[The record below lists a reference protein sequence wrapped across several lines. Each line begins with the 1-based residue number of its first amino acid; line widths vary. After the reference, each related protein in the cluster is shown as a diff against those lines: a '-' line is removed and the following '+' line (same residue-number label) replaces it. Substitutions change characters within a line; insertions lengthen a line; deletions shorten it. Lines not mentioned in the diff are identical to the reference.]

1 MLSRNGMKKGI
12 EVGVGMT
19 AIAALLAGCLG
30 GGSGSPGA
38 TLSGIVAD
46 GYLSNVNVCL
56 DTNSNGVCDA
66 GEPSATT
73 DANGAYT
80 ITGIT
85 PGQESAYPVVAEV
98 PATAIDKD
106 TGAAVGTAFAL
117 TAPAGNSF
125 VSPLTTLV
133 QDKIAAG
140 ATSASAVA
148 AVQQTLGITAAS
160 GVSVTGDYVS
170 LKGTATDQN
179 NGYFRAHEAAKTV
192 AAVLKQGKSLLG
204 STSASTDPNTQN
216 VLLAQAEAVL
226 QMQAASNAAAPG
238 AMFSAVLVNASSVA
252 GAGSL
257 KAAIAAKKASAAT
270 ATQAVTINFD
280 VVNGATAVGTTGCS
294 SATLALGSLASAG
307 QIQDLRFYVSDIA
320 LIDAAGNYVPV
331 ILDVNANQDRN
342 VALLDFEDATGSCV
356 GGTAATYT
364 AVTGKVAPGTY
375 VGVALNVGVPENLNH
390 TSTVATTTPAP
401 LQVAATNWSW
411 QSGRKFTKIE
421 FKTTAITAPATTQ
434 AVTMVHLGAT
444 GCKAN
449 PATGQVPNGCGS
461 PNRMHMSFASFNAAT
476 QKIALDLGALWG
488 GVDLTTSQTW
498 MSGKTQMCMMGSC
511 SGGSPTYYFGQFQ
524 IDKATGLPIN
534 DGAAQTVFV
543 VR

>member
-1 MLSRNGMKKGI
+1 MLSRNGVKKGI
-12 EVGVGMT
+12 EIGVGTT
-19 AIAALLAGCLG
+19 AIALLLAGCFG
-30 GGSGSPGA
+30 GGGTAS
-38 TLSGIVAD
+38 LVSGIVAD
-46 GYLSNVNVCL
+46 GYLSGATVCL
-56 DTNSNGVCDA
+56 DVNSNGVCDS
-66 GEPSATT
+66 GEPSGTT
-73 DANGAYT
+73 DANGAYS
-80 ITGIT
+80 ISV
-85 PGQESAYPVVAEV
+85 PSDQSARYAQYPVVAEV

-106 TGAAVGTAFAL
+106 TGTAVGTAFAL
-117 TAPAGNSF
+117 SAPAGSAF
-125 VSPLTTLV
+125 VSPLTSLV

-148 AVQQTLGITAAS
+148 AVQQTLGVTSAS
-160 GVSVTGDYVS
+160 GVSVTGNYVS
-170 LKGTATDQN
+170 LKGAATDQN

-204 STSASTDPNTQN
+204 AASASTDLNTQN

-238 AMFSAVLVNASSVA
+238 TMFSPALVNASSVA

-257 KAAIAAKKASAAT
+257 KAAIAAKNASAAS

-280 VVNGATAVGTTGCS
+280 VVNGVTAVGTTGCS
-294 SATLALGSLASAG
+294 SATLALGSLATAG

-331 ILDVNANQDRN
+331 ILDVNANQDKN

-375 VGVALNVGVPENLNH
+375 VGVALNVGVPGNLNH
-390 TSTVATTTPAP
+390 TSTVATTTPAL
-401 LQVAATNWSW
+401 LQNTAMNWSW

-449 PATGQVPNGCGS
+449 PATGQVANGCAS
-461 PNRMHMSFASFNAAT
+461 PNRMHMSFSSFNPAT
-476 QKIALDLGALWG
+476 QKIALDLGALFG
-488 GVDLTTSQTW
+488 GVDLTTSKTW
-498 MSGKTQMCMMGSC
+498 MSAKPGGMMMAGSAA
-511 SGGSPTYYFGQFQ
+511 YFFNKLQ
-524 IDKATGLPIN
+524 IDSATGLPIN
-534 DGAAQTVFV
+534 DGATQTLFV